1 MAINDGLEMTLPG
14 LETGVEVKQGQARD
28 VSYEEAIVLA
38 GHGKFHFGL
47 LLVCGGCITATIC
60 ELLGVGYLLP
70 AAQCDLEMT
79 DADKGLLGSMAF
91 IGMLFGSHLWGFLAD
106 TTGRRSVITLTLFVD
121 VVLAVLAA
129 LVPSYWM
136 FLVLRFLAG
145 FFVTAPQAV
154 GYAYLGEFHSPSTRA
169 KAFVWAAVFPAI
181 GLIYLPGV
189 GWWVLPATWSLP
201 LPWMAFHSW
210 RLYVVLCAVP
220 SLLTALGMILLP
232 ESPKYLLGQGR
243 GDEALVVLQR
253 VFSANTGRPRE
264 EYPVLSLA
272 AQPNSSGRPAAGV
285 NPKSP
290 LAIMR
295 SVWDQTAPLFT
306 MEHLL
311 STFLALFIM
320 FGIIAGANG
329 LPTWL
334 PELFNRMAMYE
345 TAHPGQSASVCGS
358 IEGLIGNATAS
369 SGSPG
374 DECLAVVETDVFV
387 NNLYVG
393 VAGVIAP
400 VLSVFLVGPLGKR
413 TLLILSL
420 ILTGACGLGLK
431 FVGSSLGFLVLAC
444 IVCAVTE
451 MCISL
456 FSSVAV
462 EMFPTHLRAMAV
474 SLSLMFGRLGSIV
487 GNLMFGS
494 LLETSCPAT
503 FYALGGVLIACGLFS
518 FILPRHG
525 KFQN

>member
-1 MAINDGLEMTLPG
+1 MDAKQELGAAG
-14 LETGVEVKQGQARD
+14 RRSGVP
-28 VSYEEAIVLA
+28 YEEAIALV
-38 GHGKFHFGL
+38 GHGRFHFGL

-106 TTGRRSVITLTLFVD
+106 TTGRRSVVLLTLFVD
-121 VVLAVLAA
+121 TAIAVLAA
-129 LVPSYWM
+129 LVPVYWM

-154 GYAYLGEFHSPSTRA
+154 GYAYLGEFHSPATRA

-181 GLIYLPGV
+181 GLIFLPGV
-189 GWWVLPATWSLP
+189 GWWVLPMTWSLE
-201 LPWMAFHSW
+201 LPWMAAHSW
-210 RLYVVLCAVP
+210 RLYVILCAVP
-220 SLLTALGMILLP
+220 SLVTALGMCALP
-232 ESPKYLLGQGR
+232 ESPKYLLSQGR
-243 GDEALVVLQR
+243 ADDALAVLRR
-253 VFSANTGRPRE
+253 VYSANTGRPPE
-264 EYPVLSLA
+264 EFPVDSLA
-272 AQPNSSGRPAAGV
+272 PPTDHTAGHAAGAD
-285 NPKSP
+285 PKSI
-290 LAIMR
+290 AAVMR
-295 SVWDQTAPLFT
+295 SVWNQTAPLFT
-306 MEHLL
+306 LEHAL

-334 PELFNRMAMYE
+334 PELFNRMAMFE
-345 TAHPGQSASVCGS
+345 STHEGRSASVCAS
-358 IEGLIGNATAS
+358 IEGLLGPAANGSDTAAAC
-369 SGSPG
+369 
-374 DECLAVVETDVFV
+374 EAVVETDVFV

-413 TLLILSL
+413 SLLILSL
-420 ILTGACGLGLK
+420 LLTGACGLGLQ
-431 FVGSSLGFLVLAC
+431 FVDSSLGFLILAC

-456 FSSVAV
+456 FSSIAV
-462 EMFPTHLRAMAV
+462 DMFPTHLRAMAV

-494 LLETSCPAT
+494 LLESACPAT
-503 FYALGGVLIACGLFS
+503 FYALGGVLLACGAFS
-518 FILPRHG
+518 FALPRQG
-525 KFQN
+525 KFQH